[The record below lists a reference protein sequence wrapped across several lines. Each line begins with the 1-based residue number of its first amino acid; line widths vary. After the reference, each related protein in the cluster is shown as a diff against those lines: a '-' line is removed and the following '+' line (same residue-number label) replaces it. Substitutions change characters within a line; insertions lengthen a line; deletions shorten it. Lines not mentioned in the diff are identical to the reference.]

1 MTAAGDSDM
10 FLIDKPDGH
19 QIVHSCNHVV
29 DLATPRVLDIGVTEV
44 FAIASATA
52 KVRFKYDVTLV
63 RKENR
68 PLRSAERDLALG
80 ASVGKNDRRIAGARL

>member
-19 QIVHSCNHVV
+19 QIVHSCNH
-29 DLATPRVLDIGVTEV
+29 VLDIGVTEV